1 MKPFPAPCARS
12 VVGRDLILAMIGCP
26 YNITNITQL
35 VFELRKQFERIVL
48 KSVTLNSLT
57 SSLRYL
63 CARCASSS
71 DSKLTYHESLKANS
85 QLLHFGQFSLSNKA
99 CRTYKGTIQAPIS
112 KRINKQNYVCIF
124 GYLSYLDFV
133 HRCVLRDTS
142 ENNYGSMR
150 DWANPFTVRMY
161 LHVFGVW
168 KK

>member
-1 MKPFPAPCARS
+1 M
-12 VVGRDLILAMIGCP
+12 
-26 YNITNITQL
+26 
-35 VFELRKQFERIVL
+35 FELRKQFESVF

-99 CRTYKGTIQAPIS
+99 CRTYKGTIKAPIS
-112 KRINKQNYVCIF
+112 KRINKHNCVIYGV
-124 GYLSYLDFV
+124 LSYFDFV

-150 DWANPFTVRMY
+150 DWSNPFTVRMY